1 MTIYISAPFGN
12 YVNIPFTTSVT
23 GTWTLE
29 PRSGLIKQIIKTLR
43 YDFKTK
49 SWYNSLGLRNPG
61 ITEGRNRYKP
71 GTVMSIAA
79 IHRGDWKKLAKT
91 VSEEIPLEL
100 NISCPNITHHDEY
113 IQGVEIFP
121 KHCMK
126 APIVKL
132 SPTDD
137 NKLIDLLFEMGYK
150 KFHLVNTL
158 KTNKG
163 AQSGK
168 SLQSYTIEKLNYIRK
183 NYSRQIHV
191 IAGGGITSIQ
201 DINLYKQ
208 HGADSYSLGTI
219 NFNPFKTRKLI
230 KEILNETE

>member
-1 MTIYISAPFGN
+1 MKYPL
-12 YVNIPFTTSVT
+12 TTSVT

-49 SWYNSLGLRNPG
+49 SWFNSLGLRNPG
-61 ITEGRNRYKP
+61 VNKGIEKHKHGQI
-71 GTVMSIAA
+71 MSIAA
-79 IHRGDWKKLAKT
+79 IKRGDWKRLSKIIPR
-91 VSEEIPLEL
+91 EIPLEL
-100 NISCPNITHHDEY
+100 NISCPNISHPDQYLE
-113 IQGVEIFP
+113 GVEIFSEQS
-121 KHCMK
+121 MSN
-126 APIVKL
+126 PIVKL

-137 NKLIDLLFEMGYK
+137 NKIIDILFEMGFK

-168 SLQSYTIEKLNYIRK
+168 VLQSYVIEKLNYIRK
-183 NYSRQIHV
+183 NYSKQIHV

-208 HGADSYSLGTI
+208 HGAESFSLGTI
-219 NFNPFKTRKLI
+219 NFNPWKTKQIIRDY
-230 KEILNETE
+230 TE

>member
-1 MTIYISAPFGN
+1 MKYPL
-12 YVNIPFTTSVT
+12 TTSVT

-49 SWYNSLGLRNPG
+49 SWFNSLGLRNPG
-61 ITEGRNRYKP
+61 VNKGIEKHKHGQI
-71 GTVMSIAA
+71 MSIAA
-79 IHRGDWKKLAKT
+79 IKRGDWKRLSKIIPR
-91 VSEEIPLEL
+91 EIPLEL
-100 NISCPNITHHDEY
+100 NISCPNITHPDQYLE
-113 IQGVEIFP
+113 GVEIFSEQS
-121 KHCMK
+121 MSN
-126 APIVKL
+126 PIVKL

-137 NKLIDLLFEMGYK
+137 NKIIDILFEMGFK

-168 SLQSYTIEKLNYIRK
+168 VLQSYVIEKLNYIKK
-183 NYSRQIHV
+183 NYSKQIHV

-208 HGADSYSLGTI
+208 HGAESFSLGTV
-219 NFNPFKTRKLI
+219 NFNPWKTKQIIRDY
-230 KEILNETE
+230 TE

>member
-1 MTIYISAPFGN
+1 MIYIAAPFGN
-12 YVNIPFTTSVT
+12 YIHIPFTTSVT

-29 PRSGLIKQIIKTLR
+29 PRSGLIKQILKTLR

-61 ITEGRNRYKP
+61 INKGIEKHKHGEI
-71 GTVMSIAA
+71 MSIGA
-79 IHRGDWKKLAKT
+79 INRGDWKRLSKIIPR
-91 VSEEIPLEL
+91 EIPLEL

-137 NKLIDLLFEMGYK
+137 NKLIDLLFEMGFK

-168 SLQSYTIEKLNYIRK
+168 VLQSYVIEKLNYIRK
-183 NYSRQIHV
+183 NYSKQIHV

-201 DINLYKQ
+201 DIEFYKQ
-208 HGADSYSLGTI
+208 HGAESFSLGTV
-219 NFNPFKTRKLI
+219 NFNPWKTKQII
-230 KEILNETE
+230 KEYYK

>member
-12 YVNIPFTTSVT
+12 YMKYPLTTSVT

-49 SWYNSLGLRNPG
+49 SWFNSLGLRNPG
-61 ITEGRNRYKP
+61 VNKGIEKHKHGQI
-71 GTVMSIAA
+71 MSIAA
-79 IHRGDWKKLAKT
+79 IKRGDWKRLSKIIPR
-91 VSEEIPLEL
+91 EIPLEL
-100 NISCPNITHHDEY
+100 NISCPNITHPDQYLE
-113 IQGVEIFP
+113 GVEIFSEQS
-121 KHCMK
+121 MSN
-126 APIVKL
+126 PIVKL

-137 NKLIDLLFEMGYK
+137 NKIIDILFEMGFK

-168 SLQSYTIEKLNYIRK
+168 VLQSYVIEKLNYIKK
-183 NYSRQIHV
+183 NYSKQIHV

-208 HGADSYSLGTI
+208 HGAESFSLGTV
-219 NFNPFKTRKLI
+219 NFNPWKTKQIIRDY
-230 KEILNETE
+230 TE

>member
-1 MTIYISAPFGN
+1 MKYPL
-12 YVNIPFTTSVT
+12 TTSVT

-49 SWYNSLGLRNPG
+49 SWFNSLGLRNPG
-61 ITEGRNRYKP
+61 VNKGIEKHKDGQI
-71 GTVMSIAA
+71 MSIAA
-79 IHRGDWKKLAKT
+79 IKRGDWKRLSKIIPR
-91 VSEEIPLEL
+91 EIPLEL
-100 NISCPNITHHDEY
+100 NISCPNITHPDQYLE
-113 IQGVEIFP
+113 GVEIFSEQS
-121 KHCMK
+121 MSN
-126 APIVKL
+126 PIVKL

-137 NKLIDLLFEMGYK
+137 NKIIDILFEMGFK

-168 SLQSYTIEKLNYIRK
+168 VLQSYVIEKLNYIKK

-208 HGADSYSLGTI
+208 HGAESFSLGTV
-219 NFNPFKTRKLI
+219 NFNPWKTKQIIRDY
-230 KEILNETE
+230 TE

>member
-12 YVNIPFTTSVT
+12 YMKYPLTTSVT

-49 SWYNSLGLRNPG
+49 SWFNSLGLRNPG
-61 ITEGRNRYKP
+61 VNKGIEKHKHGQI
-71 GTVMSIAA
+71 MSIAA
-79 IHRGDWKKLAKT
+79 IKRGDWKRLSKIIPR
-91 VSEEIPLEL
+91 EIPLEL
-100 NISCPNITHHDEY
+100 NISCPNISHPDQYLE
-113 IQGVEIFP
+113 GVEIFSEQS
-121 KHCMK
+121 MSN
-126 APIVKL
+126 PIVKL

-137 NKLIDLLFEMGYK
+137 NKIIDILFEMGFK

-168 SLQSYTIEKLNYIRK
+168 VLQSYVIEKLNYIKK

-208 HGADSYSLGTI
+208 HGAESFSLGTV
-219 NFNPFKTRKLI
+219 NFNPWKTKQIIRDY
-230 KEILNETE
+230 TE

>member
-12 YVNIPFTTSVT
+12 YMKYPLTTSVT

-49 SWYNSLGLRNPG
+49 SWFNSLGLRNPG
-61 ITEGRNRYKP
+61 VNKGIEKHKHGQI
-71 GTVMSIAA
+71 MSIAA
-79 IHRGDWKKLAKT
+79 IKRGDWKRLSKIIPR
-91 VSEEIPLEL
+91 EIPLEL
-100 NISCPNITHHDEY
+100 NISCPNITHPDQYLE
-113 IQGVEIFP
+113 GVEIFSEQS
-121 KHCMK
+121 MSN
-126 APIVKL
+126 PIVKL

-137 NKLIDLLFEMGYK
+137 NKIIDILFEMGFK

-168 SLQSYTIEKLNYIRK
+168 VLQSYVIEKLNYIKK

-208 HGADSYSLGTI
+208 HGAESFSLGTV
-219 NFNPFKTRKLI
+219 NFNPWKTKQIIRDY
-230 KEILNETE
+230 TE

>member
-1 MTIYISAPFGN
+1 MKYPL
-12 YVNIPFTTSVT
+12 TTSVT

-49 SWYNSLGLRNPG
+49 SWFNSLGLRNPG
-61 ITEGRNRYKP
+61 VNKGIEKHKHGQI
-71 GTVMSIAA
+71 MSIAA
-79 IHRGDWKKLAKT
+79 IKRGDWKRLSKIIPR
-91 VSEEIPLEL
+91 EIPLEL
-100 NISCPNITHHDEY
+100 NISCPNITHPDQYLE
-113 IQGVEIFP
+113 GVEIFSEQS
-121 KHCMK
+121 MSN
-126 APIVKL
+126 PIVKL

-137 NKLIDLLFEMGYK
+137 NKIIDILFEMGFK

-168 SLQSYTIEKLNYIRK
+168 VLQSYVIEKLNYIKK

-208 HGADSYSLGTI
+208 HGAESFSLGTV
-219 NFNPFKTRKLI
+219 NFNPWKTKQIIRDY
-230 KEILNETE
+230 TE

>member
-1 MTIYISAPFGN
+1 MKYPL
-12 YVNIPFTTSVT
+12 TTPVT

-29 PRSGLIKQIIKTLR
+29 PRSGLIKQILKTLR

-61 ITEGRNRYKP
+61 INKGIEKHKHGEI
-71 GTVMSIAA
+71 MSISA
-79 IHRGDWKKLAKT
+79 IKKGDWKRLSKIIPKET
-91 VSEEIPLEL
+91 PLEL

-113 IQGVEIFP
+113 IQGVEIFSEQS
-121 KHCMK
+121 MRN
-126 APIVKL
+126 PIVKL

-137 NKLIDLLFEMGYK
+137 NKIIDLLFEMGYK

-168 SLQSYTIEKLNYIRK
+168 ILQSYVIEKLNYIRK
-183 NYSRQIHV
+183 NYSKQIHV

-201 DINLYKQ
+201 DIEFYKK
-208 HGADSYSLGTI
+208 HGAESFSLGTV
-219 NFNPFKTRKLI
+219 NFNPWKTKRI
-230 KEILNETE
+230 ISDYHAE

>member
-1 MTIYISAPFGN
+1 MKYPL
-12 YVNIPFTTSVT
+12 TTSVT

-49 SWYNSLGLRNPG
+49 SWFNSLGLRNPG
-61 ITEGRNRYKP
+61 VNKGIEKHKHGQI
-71 GTVMSIAA
+71 MSIAA
-79 IHRGDWKKLAKT
+79 IKRGDWKRLSKIIPR
-91 VSEEIPLEL
+91 EIPLEL
-100 NISCPNITHHDEY
+100 NISCPNISHPDQYLE
-113 IQGVEIFP
+113 GVEIFSEQS
-121 KHCMK
+121 MSN
-126 APIVKL
+126 PIVKL

-137 NKLIDLLFEMGYK
+137 NKIIDILFEMGFK

-168 SLQSYTIEKLNYIRK
+168 VLQSYVIEKLNYIKK

-208 HGADSYSLGTI
+208 HGAESFSLGTV
-219 NFNPFKTRKLI
+219 NFNPWKTKQIIRDY
-230 KEILNETE
+230 TE